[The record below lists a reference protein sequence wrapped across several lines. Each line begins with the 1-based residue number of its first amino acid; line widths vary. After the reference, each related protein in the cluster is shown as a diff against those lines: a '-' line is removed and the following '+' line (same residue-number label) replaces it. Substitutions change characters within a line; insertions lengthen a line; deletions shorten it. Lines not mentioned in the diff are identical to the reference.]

1 MPTKVQTE
9 FAKAIEAQMKREL
22 RAHKK
27 RFAQANKLKAL
38 PKIVLV
44 KINANYINPITL
56 NKVPSGPTVYE
67 ITNRTTG
74 RKNYY
79 DKNTF
84 WKLMKKN
91 ANNYALLV
99 ANPKS
104 PIPGV
109 RNPITRGAI
118 YPRNVRRV
126 TVKPKKKTPSKS
138 AAARKIQAAV
148 RSHLKKKKA
157 AKK

>member
-9 FAKAIEAQMKREL
+9 FVKAIEAHMKREL
-22 RAHKK
+22 RAYKK
-27 RFAQANKLKAL
+27 KFAQANKLKAL
-38 PKIVLV
+38 PKIVIV
-44 KINANYINPITL
+44 RINSNYINPITL
-56 NKVPSGPTVYE
+56 NKVPSGPAVYE

-91 ANNYALLV
+91 VNNYALLM

-104 PIPGV
+104 PIKGV
-109 RNPITRGAI
+109 KNPVTRGNI

-126 TVKPKKKTPSKS
+126 TVKAKPSKS
-138 AAARKIQAAV
+138 AAARKIQSAV
-148 RSHLKKKKA
+148 RKHLKKKKA
-157 AKK
+157 TKK

>member
-9 FAKAIEAQMKREL
+9 FAKAIEAHMKREL

-27 RFAQANKLKAL
+27 KFAQANKLKAL

-44 KINANYINPITL
+44 KINSNYINPITL

-84 WKLMKKN
+84 WKLIKRN
-91 ANNYALLV
+91 TNNYALLV
-99 ANPKS
+99 ANPKVPLS
-104 PIPGV
+104 GV
-109 RNPITRGAI
+109 RNPVTRGAI

-126 TVKPKKKTPSKS
+126 TVEYKKKTPSPNTS
-138 AAARKIQAAV
+138 ARKIQSAV
-148 RSHLKKKKA
+148 RAHLKKKKA